1 MTSKRKIRANQENAK
16 KSTGPTSPEGKDT
29 ASGNSYKHGIWAK
42 ELVILK
48 EESADYEK
56 LVSDLEAALEPTG
69 PILQYYFD
77 EIILCMWRLKRLVRF
92 ENAQFAIVVDPQTS
106 EVQFDAFAA
115 DALAPKTARGLSEQ
129 LRILKDLYQRAL
141 GNPVSLVDS
150 EKDLVKEFF
159 GEAFLAALETWLSS
173 PSENYTE
180 LMRKIMEN
188 KSRRYGLPD
197 LQLKPPDANP
207 RESAATTLENSEL
220 NRIRVEVKRA
230 VLLEIIGARIQK
242 LEALV
247 SRAKNTLATPDT
259 LELRADLQ
267 LRYSAALKRDL
278 RKALDTYYHHQEL
291 LARKAAKK
299 AAKKRAKK

>member
-1 MTSKRKIRANQENAK
+1 
-16 KSTGPTSPEGKDT
+16 
-29 ASGNSYKHGIWAK
+29 
-42 ELVILK
+42 
-48 EESADYEK
+48 
-56 LVSDLEAALEPTG
+56 
-69 PILQYYFD
+69 
-77 EIILCMWRLKRLVRF
+77 
-92 ENAQFAIVVDPQTS
+92 
-106 EVQFDAFAA
+106 
-115 DALAPKTARGLSEQ
+115 
-129 LRILKDLYQRAL
+129 
-141 GNPVSLVDS
+141 
-150 EKDLVKEFF
+150 LVKEFF

-180 LMRKIMEN
+180 LMRKMTEN
-188 KSRRYGLPD
+188 KSKRYGLPD
-197 LQLKPPDANP
+197 LQLEPPDANLQ
-207 RESAATTLENSEL
+207 ESAATTLESPEL

-299 AAKKRAKK
+299 RAKK